1 MRRSELTRSSAAG
14 RATGPTNP
22 GSPTRSTH
30 RTPCRCSPPPC
41 PEPVGSAVTVTG
53 TADADVATR
62 VYTAAA
68 AAGLPAQR
76 SAKLAAAVDEVA
88 NAGTRN
94 SGAAVDIRLWQDR
107 SSLVCEVR
115 DHGTIE
121 DLLVGRGPALST
133 QSRDRGIRLANEL
146 CDLVQVRSNSA
157 GTAVR
162 MHSWL

>member
-1 MRRSELTRSSAAG
+1 MSLFAADL
-14 RATGPTNP
+14 
-22 GSPTRSTH
+22 
-30 RTPCRCSPPPC
+30 
-41 PEPVGSAVTVTG
+41 PEPVEPTVMVTITSG
-53 TADADVATR
+53 THGDVATR
-62 VYTAAA
+62 VVNAAT

-88 NAGTRN
+88 SAGTRN
-94 SGAAVDIRLWQDR
+94 SGAPVTIRLWQDR
-107 SSLVCEVR
+107 TSLVCEVR

-146 CDLVQVRSNSA
+146 CDLVQVRSNRV